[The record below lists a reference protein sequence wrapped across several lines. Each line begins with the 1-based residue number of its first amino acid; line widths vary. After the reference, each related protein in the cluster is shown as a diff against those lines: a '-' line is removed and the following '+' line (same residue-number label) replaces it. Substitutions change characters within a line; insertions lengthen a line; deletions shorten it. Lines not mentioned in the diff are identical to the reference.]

1 MKILIIEDEEK
12 LAGAIKRSLEFEG
25 YSVEVYNDGLEGA
38 EAGLMQVYDLVI
50 LDLGLPGLDGI
61 SVCKKIRA
69 KKKQLP
75 ILIITARDSVKSK
88 IEGLDGGADDYIV
101 KPFDFEELLARIRA
115 LLRRSKEDNNA
126 VLSVG
131 DLIFDQTSKNVT
143 RGGVEISLS
152 QKEMGLLE
160 YLMKNQGKVMSKS
173 QIIESVWDN
182 QADPLSNVVDVYIG
196 YLRNKIEKP
205 FNKGATLIITVKGIG
220 YKMEAK

>member
-25 YSVEVYNDGLEGA
+25 YTVEVYNDGLEGA
-38 EAGLMQVYDLVI
+38 EAGIMQNHDLVI

-61 SVCKKIRA
+61 LVCKKIRS

-115 LLRRSKEDNNA
+115 LLRRNKEDETL
-126 VLSVG
+126 VLTTG
-131 DLIFDQTSKNVT
+131 DLVFNLSSKIILRN
-143 RGGVEISLS
+143 GAQIALSL
-152 QKEMGLLE
+152 KEMNLLE
-160 YLMKNQGKVMSKS
+160 YLMKNTGKVVSKT
-173 QIIESVWDN
+173 QIIENVWDG
-182 QADPLSNVVDVYIG
+182 QADPLSNIVDVYIG
-196 YLRNKIEKP
+196 YLRGKIEKP
-205 FNKGATLIITVKGIG
+205 FKNSRPLIHTIKGVG